1 LRALCSLDAPNPI
14 HKGDADLRKKIALFY
29 VLVTLLC
36 LTAFTFALFHAFG
49 VRVNRSDSLPGIL
62 YRIVPIKEGEAVNVG
77 DRVLIDLSKI
87 FVQSNPVINQG
98 VERGYVTR
106 EANQPMLKR
115 VAGVPGDA
123 VVIKDGFLSV
133 NGETTKMTIA
143 SQDSHGEKLSSYPT
157 PITLPPGWYWLTS
170 DPERGFDSRY
180 FGPLPGDAFTH
191 KAFPLF

>member
-1 LRALCSLDAPNPI
+1 
-14 HKGDADLRKKIALFY
+14 LRKKIALFY

-36 LTAFTFALFHAFG
+36 LTAFAFMLFHAFG

-62 YRIVPIKEGEAVNVG
+62 YRIVPLMEGETVNAG

-87 FVQSNPVINQG
+87 SNPVIERG
-98 VERGYVTR
+98 IERGYVTR
-106 EANQPMLKR
+106 IENQPMLKR

-133 NGETTKMTIA
+133 NGALTKITIA
-143 SQDSHGEKLSSYPT
+143 SQDSHGEKLQAYPT
-157 PITLPPGWYWLTS
+157 PIILPPNHYWLTS

-180 FGPLPGDAFTH
+180 FGPLPGEAFTH